1 MKKRNNAFARLVGLL
16 LVSATVLTL
25 TVAATGGAGTS
36 SDPLVTLSYLNEKF
50 LPQILSEVDK
60 KAAAREQELS
70 RKLTEQVRSE
80 MKAFEQKYGGTSG
93 SASGG
98 TAASF
103 TLVTLNKWQILS
115 MGVGCE
121 VMLRTGSGV
130 CVAAS
135 NPGLVDETAG
145 AVLAGGLG
153 LQPNHLYMATVDS
166 RGVQA
171 GADGTKLLVRGNY
184 SVQ

>member
-1 MKKRNNAFARLVGLL
+1 M
-16 LVSATVLTL
+16 
-25 TVAATGGAGTS
+25 
-36 SDPLVTLSYLNEKF
+36 
-50 LPQILSEVDK
+50 DK

-80 MKAFEQKYGGTSG
+80 TKAFEQKYGGTSG

-103 TLVTLNKWQILS
+103 TLVTLNKWQILY

-121 VMLRTGSGV
+121 AMLRTGSGE